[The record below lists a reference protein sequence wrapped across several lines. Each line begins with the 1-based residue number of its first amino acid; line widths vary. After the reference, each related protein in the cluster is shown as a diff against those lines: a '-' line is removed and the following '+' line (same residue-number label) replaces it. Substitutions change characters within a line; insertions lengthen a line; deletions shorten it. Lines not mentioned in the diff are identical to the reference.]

1 MPIRPPHVPL
11 EIFVDEIL
19 FFNLESY
26 VNGIQKVSWPLT
38 NLVNRDIPLR
48 FRKTEECCV
57 VAHDRL
63 TEPRVT
69 ME

>member
-38 NLVNRDIPLR
+38 NLVNPDML
-48 FRKTEECCV
+48 
-57 VAHDRL
+57 
-63 TEPRVT
+63 
-69 ME
+69 